1 MEKKTYDEGNKK
13 SSMTQAKID
22 RLEQAGFVWAKPKGV
37 DAWEQK
43 FEELQDYITEHG
55 DPHVPT
61 KYPDNRALG
70 RWVSTQ
76 RNMYKK
82 YHSGGRFNNLSTEE
96 IERRIALLQS
106 LRFSWNMSPSSGSD
120 IANNDDSQ
128 GDDGDEYG
136 TD

>member
-1 MEKKTYDEGNKK
+1 MEKKTYDDGNAK
-13 SSMTQAKID
+13 SSMTTNKISK
-22 RLEQAGFVWAKPKGV
+22 LEEAGFVWAKPKGV
-37 DAWEQK
+37 DAWEQR
-43 FEELQDYITEHG
+43 FEELQKYVKEFG

-82 YHSGGRFNNLSTEE
+82 FHTGEKCNSLSRDEMQ
-96 IERRIALLQS
+96 RRLTLLNS
-106 LRFSWNMSPSSGSD
+106 VEFSWRMDRPPSSESEHKN
-120 IANNDDSQ
+120 ASQEDD
-128 GDDGDEYG
+128 